1 MPACP
6 VCRYRLNRLEV
17 RALLGPDGPIGPR
30 GEHVVMVGPDAAGNG
45 NEAAGPAVARPPA
58 AASGPGPAHREAAG
72 EVAPEPVAP
81 VNPKP

>member
-30 GEHVVMVGPDAAGNG
+30 GGDVVMVGPDAAGNG
-45 NEAAGPAVARPPA
+45 NEARPPA
-58 AASGPGPAHREAAG
+58 AAPGPGPAHREAAG